1 MMHVVPS
8 CASPN
13 YFSPNYSPDS
23 PPEINFEF
31 DLDLLPSSD
40 CADVVRGLDLPL
52 PLSSD
57 PLQEVP
63 SPSSSF
69 SCLDSNLH
77 SPTMFSPAGN
87 EKPTVYTSY
96 VMTSSPI
103 SLPPS
108 SPYSPGT
115 SSKDRQFSALNKKY
129 LGSNPEISVLLMP
142 VILSFGLRVA
152 VLIIFILF

>member
-87 EKPTVYTSY
+87 EKPTVYTS
-96 VMTSSPI
+96 
-103 SLPPS
+103 

-152 VLIIFILF
+152 VLIIFMLF